1 MNRQEKQAVI
11 NAIRTSFS
19 DSPAS
24 FLVGVQGLS
33 VNATGSFRKKIRS
46 QGGDVSVVK
55 NTLLRIAVDGVEGVQ
70 DLKPHFQQQIAV
82 VFAAKEPTAVARIIY
97 DTAKEHESLKILAG
111 YFDGKVI
118 DSAKVQYIA
127 TLPSREQLLGQ
138 LCGIMKAVA
147 QQLVFVLKQASEKQ
161 QGEQAPAQAAE
172 SVDA

>member
-55 NTLLRIAVDGVEGVQ
+55 NTLLRIAVDGAEGVQ

-138 LCGIMKAVA
+138 LCGTMKAVA

-161 QGEQAPAQAAE
+161 QGEQAPEQAAE